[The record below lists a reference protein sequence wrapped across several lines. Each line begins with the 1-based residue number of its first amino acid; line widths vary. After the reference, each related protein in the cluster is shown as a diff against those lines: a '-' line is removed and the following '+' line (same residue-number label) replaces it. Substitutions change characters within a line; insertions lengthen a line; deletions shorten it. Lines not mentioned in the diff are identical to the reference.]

1 MKHLIYIILLIVVI
15 TSCKTS
21 KGVVSSNDANNDVT
35 EKKDTI
41 RIVNDEIEYEVII
54 FEVGFNAWMAR
65 RARPKEFYS
74 LTYLEARNLE
84 YVTEWNRRAT
94 SGNFNSNLYEMQINY
109 LHGIDYGLD
118 VNYILYHY
126 FVFFEEKYNQ
136 NLTVHNPRF

>member
-109 LHGIDYGLD
+109 LQGIDYGLD